1 MLTTKALAR
10 ENRNQKIRISPAK
23 HALSDDEETQRPQRK
38 EIIFIRTWRSSRL
51 GGTNIR
57 IRDVSY
63 RGKFAQAAQFF
74 KHSSTK
80 SIRWSC
86 LASQPLDPA
95 SARFHGF
102 VTKMR
107 FKRIADG

>member
-1 MLTTKALAR
+1 MGAHNIIKDIFSYIYGYMTRQKHPKSRRTVHHEGR
-10 ENRNQKIRISPAK
+10 EEPSAAK
-23 HALSDDEETQRPQRK
+23 PQPKESEYLPQRRKGREEK

-63 RGKFAQAAQFF
+63 VGRFTQAAKTF

-80 SIRWSC
+80 
-86 LASQPLDPA
+86 
-95 SARFHGF
+95 F
-102 VTKMR
+102 VGWVE
-107 FKRIADG
+107 F